1 MKQGWNGSNH
11 NDRFCYMRFYSLWHN
26 YGGYWFT
33 FILDKKMTTFTTEDR
48 KMGADPLAIADILEF
63 DIDPAYLFPTE
74 GSTLIQAA
82 YLLRMQHE
90 EIKALKAKYQ
100 QEFDYAEKLL
110 KEKK

>member
-11 NDRFCYMRFYSLWHN
+11 HYRFCHWRIYRLWHG
-26 YGGYWFT
+26 YGSGRNT

-90 EIKALKAKYQ
+90 EIKALKAKFQ